1 MYTNWTLSN
10 VVKYFP
16 VCNLTIYTVITAM
29 MVTVDSS
36 IVELINTVDKMQFLG
51 QLVILEPTKV
61 Y

>member
-1 MYTNWTLSN
+1 MYTNWTPSN

-16 VCNLTIYTVITAM
+16 VCKLTIYTVITAM

-36 IVELINTVDKMQFLG
+36 MVENINTVDKMQFLG
-51 QLVILEPTKV
+51 QSVILQPTKV